1 MRWTEHLF
9 SFAFGDLVASWLCE
23 WLTVHNYISQVESYK
38 RKLLQIRDH
47 QHLITL
53 LFFLTN
59 IIYNIS
65 TDATAILRY

>member
-53 LFFLTN
+53 LFF
-59 IIYNIS
+59 
-65 TDATAILRY
+65 